1 MNRWNETLD
10 SKKRSVIILFIFLS
24 VVVPFVPAILAVL
37 FIVITL
43 YMIREIPL
51 QKLNYYLFI
60 GVVISGFLGPY
71 LALPT
76 FPSFFLFRILI
87 ILHMF
92 LFLFEKKDFKKLD
105 SIKIPIILFIIWIF
119 YSILSLLWTSSPALS
134 VVAIYYQIES
144 FYLLFAFVY
153 YINSLTKLKQML
165 TWIVLIYVM
174 TIAIGLWEILTGD
187 HLKYSAGNILSYG
200 DMRPTGL
207 LVNTNDYSS
216 YIAFYIPVLLLFLFQ
231 KKTILKSLIGIASLG
246 ALTFI
251 ILETESRSGLV
262 AFAVVVALTLYK
274 IFHHKIIFF
283 FGLIMSTLIG
293 LSLLLIQHG
302 AKLTTYFTGKTDS
315 TNQRA
320 FMYET
325 IFQLCKEHNFLGV
338 GIGVTPKYVFTALY
352 GTSNIPDT
360 MQRTMSAHNLWLS
373 NLSDVGI
380 IGFFPFILLFIWFV
394 THAMRLYIQNQQLL
408 AAIPICILVAF
419 VAISIGS
426 SSIFEMRIVW
436 LGLGLALTTIN
447 LLEQNTNN
455 LKFRTGVT
463 R

>member
-1 MNRWNETLD
+1 MNRWNETWD
-10 SKKRSVIILFIFLS
+10 GKKRNVIIFFMLLS

-37 FIVITL
+37 VIAITC
-43 YMIREIPL
+43 YMMKDIPL

-71 LALPT
+71 LALPA

-87 ILHMF
+87 ILHML

-105 SIKIPIILFIIWIF
+105 RVKIPLILFIIWIL
-119 YSILSLLWTSSPALS
+119 YSIFSLLWTQSPSLS
-134 VVAIYYQIES
+134 IMAIYYQIES
-144 FYLLFAFVY
+144 FYLLFAFIY
-153 YINSLTKLKQML
+153 YIDNFAKLKQIL
-165 TWIVLIYVM
+165 TWIVLIYIV
-174 TIAIGLWEILTGD
+174 TIAIGLWESLTGD

-200 DMRPTGL
+200 DTRPTGL

-216 YIAFYIPVLLLFLFQ
+216 YLAFYIPVLLLCLFH
-231 KKTILKSLIGIASLG
+231 KKTIFKSLIGIAALG
-246 ALTFI
+246 ILTFI
-251 ILETESRSGLV
+251 ILETESRSGLI
-262 AFAVVVALTLYK
+262 AFSVVVLLMLYK
-274 IFHHKIIFF
+274 IFHHKIMFF

-293 LSLLLIQHG
+293 LCFLLVQHG
-302 AKLTTYFTGKTDS
+302 AQLTAYFTGKTDS

-325 IFQLCKEHNFLGV
+325 IFQLCKEHYFLGV
-338 GIGVTPKYVFTALY
+338 GIGVTPKFVFTALY
-352 GTSNIPDT
+352 GTSNIPDA

-380 IGFFPFILLFIWFV
+380 LGFFPFILFTIWFIV
-394 THAMRLYIQNQQLL
+394 HAMRVYAQNQQLL

-419 VAISIGS
+419 AAISIGS

-436 LGLGLALTTIN
+436 LGLGLAATLIN
-447 LLEQNTNN
+447 LIEQKRDIQIT
-455 LKFRTGVT
+455 
-463 R
+463 